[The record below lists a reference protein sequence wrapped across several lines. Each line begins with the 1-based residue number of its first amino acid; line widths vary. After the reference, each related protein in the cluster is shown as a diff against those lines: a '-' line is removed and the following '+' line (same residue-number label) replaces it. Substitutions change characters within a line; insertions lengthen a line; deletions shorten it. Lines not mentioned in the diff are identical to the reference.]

1 MPTRTP
7 DRSTPPAERLRAWRA
22 HRQGLDGSLAGKSAA
37 QVLEATGWA
46 RSVGGASPYLGL
58 HARAGLTREAVDAA
72 VARLEIH
79 ELPSVRACTYV
90 APAGDFALALA
101 AAKASAGEGEM
112 STARKLGVTDQ
123 EIEKLGSAVLA
134 ALGKGP
140 LEPEQIR
147 RAVGGKARSLGPEG
161 TKRGLTSTLPLALG
175 LLQREGEI
183 RRVPTNGR
191 LDQQRYRYAL
201 WRPQPTRGFR
211 LTAEEVNVELARR
224 YFRWIGP
231 ATPAHF
237 QWFSGLG
244 VKAAKQA
251 VAPLGLVPLAE
262 GSDLLLFPE
271 DLAALRDFRTPSKP
285 SVALVGSLDGIVLLR
300 REVRDLLESADLKR
314 KVAAQKGL
322 CEAGGLS
329 DLPSHALLDRG
340 RLIGLWEYD
349 TEQGTI
355 AWMTFAASPKGV
367 AAAVRETERYVRE
380 QLGDARSF
388 SLDSPKSRKPRIAGI
403 RRLAG

>member
-1 MPTRTP
+1 
-7 DRSTPPAERLRAWRA
+7 
-22 HRQGLDGSLAGKSAA
+22 
-37 QVLEATGWA
+37 
-46 RSVGGASPYLGL
+46 
-58 HARAGLTREAVDAA
+58 
-72 VARLEIH
+72 
-79 ELPSVRACTYV
+79 
-90 APAGDFALALA
+90 
-101 AAKASAGEGEM
+101 M